1 MGCCRPF
8 LSLSFIL
15 DLALLHCSSDAR
27 MNLPNSPSWQVK
39 EKPDTLVGLDGR
51 LIRPDEEKKKPETQ
65 EERLKRNG
73 WRKKRGEWLAPAG
86 PTSATNQIL
95 RSALGIKTQGKGD
108 YRNPLGPALPPS
120 LEEQRREERRER
132 KEKKRKKEEK
142 RKKKKDEDD
151 RRKELKR
158 TIAIDTSDSDSEAE
172 KRRERKRK
180 KLEKIIRERKK
191 LKKKLKEKE

>member
-1 MGCCRPF
+1 M
-8 LSLSFIL
+8 
-15 DLALLHCSSDAR
+15 
-27 MNLPNSPSWQVK
+27 
-39 EKPDTLVGLDGR
+39 KP
-51 LIRPDEEKKKPETQ
+51 LIHFKPIFTWI
-65 EERLKRNG
+65 RNG

-95 RSALGIKTQGKGD
+95 RWDFVDSALSLCLSVHCTQDGDSQRCDADAAQRATCFDIVLFRSALGIKTQGKGD

-120 LEEQRREERRER
+120 IAEQRREERRER

-142 RKKKKDEDD
+142 KKRRKEEDD
-151 RRKELKR
+151 RKKELKR
-158 TIAIDTSDSDSEAE
+158 AIAIDTSDSDSDAE

-191 LKKKLKEKE
+191 LKKKLKDRE

>member
-1 MGCCRPF
+1 MKMCFFWVKYNVNPLF
-8 LSLSFIL
+8 SLLS
-15 DLALLHCSSDAR
+15 C
-27 MNLPNSPSWQVK
+27 
-39 EKPDTLVGLDGR
+39 
-51 LIRPDEEKKKPETQ
+51 LIFRPDEEKKKPETQ

-120 LEEQRREERRER
+120 IAEQRREEKRER

-142 RKKKKDEDD
+142 KKRRKDEED

-158 TIAIDTSDSDSEAE
+158 VIAIDTSDSDSDAE

-180 KLEKIIRERKK
+180 KLEKIIKKRRERKR
-191 LKKKLKEKE
+191 KKL

>member
-1 MGCCRPF
+1 
-8 LSLSFIL
+8 
-15 DLALLHCSSDAR
+15 

-39 EKPDTLVGLDGR
+39 EKPDALVGLDGR

-65 EERLKRNG
+65 DERLKRNG

-86 PTSATNQIL
+86 QTSSANQIL

-120 LEEQRREERRER
+120 IAEQRREEKRER

-142 RKKKKDEDD
+142 RKRRKDEED

-158 TIAIDTSDSDSEAE
+158 AIAIDTSDSDSDAE
-172 KRRERKRK
+172 KGESGRGKSWRRS
-180 KLEKIIRERKK
+180 
-191 LKKKLKEKE
+191 